1 MIHTAQRY
9 LQILRRQ
16 RRPGRFLASRILWRS
31 RLCSLF
37 EIDKGT
43 YRLKFYLTALSAI
56 LWIDPQDR
64 SDDESFFQRYLK
76 PGDTVVDV
84 GANIGDLALTASV
97 LVGAGGK
104 VYCIEAH
111 PRTYR
116 FLRNNVALNKFTNM
130 DLLNLALGDKDS
142 EIRFSDMRDDDQNRV
157 SENGSGIA
165 VKMMRLDDVSIP
177 EHSVELLKIDVE
189 GYEKFVLEGARRTL
203 ERVDCIY
210 FESYEARFNK
220 YKYSCGDVISLLE
233 NSGFR
238 LFRLAASDA
247 IVPVDSNYSSSY
259 CENLIAVRNLEA
271 FRERTGFRIAA

>member
-1 MIHTAQRY
+1 M
-9 LQILRRQ
+9 
-16 RRPGRFLASRILWRS
+16 
-31 RLCSLF
+31 
-37 EIDKGT
+37 
-43 YRLKFYLTALSAI
+43 
-56 LWIDPQDR
+56 
-64 SDDESFFQRYLK
+64 
-76 PGDTVVDV
+76 
-84 GANIGDLALTASV
+84 

-157 SENGSGIA
+157 SQNGSGIP
-165 VKMMRLDDVSIP
+165 VKMMRLDDVSIA

-210 FESYEARFNK
+210 FESYEAHFNK

-238 LFRLAASDA
+238 LFRLSASDA
-247 IVPVDSNYSSSY
+247 IVPVDSSYSSSY

-271 FRERTGFRIAA
+271 FQERTGFRIAA